1 MQERPD
7 RVVLHPP
14 LPETRCALHQ
24 VSLTWRQP
32 DRHATTTTENHMV
45 VIVPDR
51 RDFRGDVEKWSET
64 TRHVGRLV
72 AMACGFRLSGDSV
85 RRTIL
90 VIAAAPCLTPAT

>member
-51 RDFRGDVEKWSET
+51 RDFRELVRAPASRRWFA
-64 TRHVGRLV
+64 GRT
-72 AMACGFRLSGDSV
+72 G
-85 RRTIL
+85 
-90 VIAAAPCLTPAT
+90 